1 MKIPLDKDE
10 YQYISD
16 DTSDIDSQTLFLK
29 TSQNTPYYDKLE
41 EKPTYISPEALLS
54 FWDLSAMKVVG
65 VTGTNGKTTV
75 TAGIY
80 SFLLDLGESPAL
92 QGTRGL
98 FANEVR
104 IEDKSMT
111 TPSILETLYNMKQ
124 CSMMGCAY
132 FIMEVSS
139 HAIAQNR
146 IEGLKFALKI
156 HTNVTS
162 DHLDYHGT
170 VEEYR
175 RVKSLFFADESPKL
189 LNKDDL
195 KSITYNRIGAQSY
208 GVDEPATFKVQAFSL
223 LNGIT
228 AGIKHLKVEE
238 TFHSPMVGLFNM
250 FNLMASIGAVKMLTN
265 KPLLEICEVVEHFA
279 GVAGRMEVVS
289 QNPLVIV
296 DFAHTQDG
304 MYAVLDSMKDRD
316 ISVVFGAG
324 GNRDKAKRP
333 LMGAVAGRYA
343 NKIYVTSDNPRDEV
357 AEYILEDILV
367 GLHGKDSV
375 IATPDRKLAIKMALE
390 ALQENEV
397 LLILGKG
404 DEEYQEIKG
413 KKYPFDD
420 RQVVRELLGIENV
433 TPIITPPT
441 PKKS

>member
-1 MKIPLDKDE
+1 MVNSLKLDFGKNDHSF
-10 YQYISD
+10 ITD
-16 DTSDIDSQTLFLK
+16 DTSKLDGKTVFLK
-29 TSQNTPYYDKLE
+29 TAQNTRYY
-41 EKPTYISPEALLS
+41 EALETKPKTITPDVLIDIWGLS
-54 FWDLSAMKVVG
+54 NMKVVG

-75 TAGIY
+75 TAAIY
-80 SFLLDLGESPAL
+80 SFLLDLDEKPAL

-98 FANEVR
+98 FAEEER

-111 TPSILETLYNMKQ
+111 TPSILETLHNMKKT
-124 CSMMGCAY
+124 SDRGCNY

-139 HAIAQNR
+139 HAIDQNR
-146 IEGLKFALKI
+146 IEGLNFALKV

-175 RVKSLFFADESPKL
+175 RVKSLFFADETPKL

-195 KSITYNRIGAQSY
+195 KNITYNPIGAHSY

-223 LNGIT
+223 LHGIT
-228 AGIKHLKVEE
+228 AGIKHSKTEA
-238 TFHSPMVGLFNM
+238 TFHSPMVGLFNL
-250 FNLMASIGAVKMLTN
+250 FNLMAALGSVQMLT
-265 KPLLEICEVVEHFA
+265 KRPLEEICDVVEHFA

-289 QNPLVIV
+289 RDPLVIV
-296 DFAHTQDG
+296 DFAHTDDG
-304 MYAVLDSMKDRD
+304 MHAVLESMKDRD

-324 GNRDKAKRP
+324 GNRDKDKRP
-333 LMGAVAGRYA
+333 RMGAVAGRYA

-367 GLHGKDSV
+367 GLQGKEHV
-375 IATPDRKLAIKMALE
+375 TACPDRRLAIKLALE
-390 ALQENEV
+390 ALEENEV

-413 KKYPFDD
+413 VKHPFDD
-420 RQVVRELLGIENV
+420 REVVRELLGTV
-433 TPIITPPT
+433 
-441 PKKS
+441 S